1 MRIAGIGLACL
12 PVFLLTASGAQAFS
26 RIDLADSVPARV
38 QSFGAYGSSRFKV
51 VTQSVPASFERR
63 LVMPPQA
70 VLRTAVAIPTR
81 VWTTDLTQKIRPTL
95 VRVTWRYG
103 RRTVVLF
110 EKLLD
115 ARRKSDQKWF
125 EIGVDLA
132 RHAGQK
138 GILSFSARPAGEAT
152 GFLVLWD
159 NPEIVSL
166 APPLPPTVILVIVD
180 ALRADRLQPYGYSRP
195 TSRHLDGLS
204 RDGILFENAFASAPK
219 TIPSVPQLL
228 TASYFPDQRPA
239 PSLVELLGKAG
250 LSPAR
255 AIVNNPYVASWL
267 EQNNAGLGVLVDG
280 EPNARQIARL
290 ALDWLRHNR
299 GVPFLLLLHFL
310 DAHTP
315 YQTPEVFSRR
325 FIDPS
330 YEGPVGLSFND
341 VSGAWQGRYGPAD
354 RKRIADLYDGAI
366 RYVDHHIG
374 RMIEGLK
381 ASGIYRSS
389 LIVVTADHGEELWD
403 HGRFFHGQS
412 LYDELIRV
420 PLIIKLPDGQSA
432 GKRVA
437 RLARLVDLTPTLVE
451 FIAKAAAQNVPAGPP
466 DGRSLLPL
474 LESEEGPERAVF
486 ATVSRGEPNAPPRRA
501 IRTERHKYILTMS
514 TGREE
519 VYDLSRD
526 PTERRDLASVA
537 PGLTES
543 LRSKL
548 QRATAPLSGTGYRIE
563 MSNRSAK
570 TVRYQVRL
578 AAKPAAPFVEV
589 SRVNL
594 EKGDTISVRRHS
606 DGFTL
611 TGNLLPGDRD
621 GTRFDILGGEVSC
634 EIVALADGEPLAARS
649 VRLGR
654 SGRSPESMPA
664 LVPIAAPYL
673 EGPAYVSSVGEGE
686 EVELAFWR
694 AEAARGRIFGELSES
709 ARERLKALGY
719 VQ

>member
-1 MRIAGIGLACL
+1 VNGKSRITGVALAFL
-12 PVFLLTASGAQAFS
+12 PIFLLPAPGARAFS
-26 RIDLADSVPARV
+26 RIDLADPVSAQV
-38 QSFGAYGSSRFKV
+38 QSFGAYGTNRFRV
-51 VTQSVPASFERR
+51 VTQSVPASFERD

-81 VWTTDLTQKIRPTL
+81 VWTTDLTEKIRPTL

-115 ARRKSDQKWF
+115 ARRKTDQQWF
-125 EIGVDLA
+125 EIDVDLG

-138 GILSFSARPAGEAT
+138 GTLRFAAKPAGEAA

-166 APPLPPTVILVIVD
+166 APPLPPTVIFVIVD

-195 TSRHLDGLS
+195 TSRHLDRLT
-204 RDGILFENAFASAPK
+204 RDGILFQNAFASAPK

-239 PSLVELLGKAG
+239 PSLVELLREAG

-267 EQNNAGLGVLVDG
+267 EQHSAGLGVLMAG

-290 ALDWLRHNR
+290 ALDWLRHSR

-325 FIDPS
+325 FIDSS
-330 YEGPVGLSFND
+330 YRGPVGLSFDD

-354 RKRIADLYDGAI
+354 QRRIADLYDGAI

-374 RMIEGLK
+374 RIMEGLK
-381 ASGIYRSS
+381 ASGIYQSS

-420 PLIIKLPDGQSA
+420 PLIIKLPDGHSA

-437 RLARLVDLTPTLVE
+437 RLVRLVDVTPTLVE
-451 FIAKAAAQNVPAGPP
+451 FVSRAVAKNRAAEPP

-474 LESEEGPERAVF
+474 LESEQGPERSVF
-486 ATVSRGEPNAPPRRA
+486 ATVSRGEPFGRNVTSTSLPWAPAKRSSSILAEIPPSAA
-501 IRTERHKYILTMS
+501 IW
-514 TGREE
+514 
-519 VYDLSRD
+519 
-526 PTERRDLASVA
+526 
-537 PGLTES
+537 
-543 LRSKL
+543 
-548 QRATAPLSGTGYRIE
+548 
-563 MSNRSAK
+563 
-570 TVRYQVRL
+570 
-578 AAKPAAPFVEV
+578 
-589 SRVNL
+589 
-594 EKGDTISVRRHS
+594 
-606 DGFTL
+606 
-611 TGNLLPGDRD
+611 LPWNQ
-621 GTRFDILGGEVSC
+621 
-634 EIVALADGEPLAARS
+634 A
-649 VRLGR
+649 
-654 SGRSPESMPA
+654 
-664 LVPIAAPYL
+664 
-673 EGPAYVSSVGEGE
+673 
-686 EVELAFWR
+686 
-694 AEAARGRIFGELSES
+694 
-709 ARERLKALGY
+709 
-719 VQ
+719 